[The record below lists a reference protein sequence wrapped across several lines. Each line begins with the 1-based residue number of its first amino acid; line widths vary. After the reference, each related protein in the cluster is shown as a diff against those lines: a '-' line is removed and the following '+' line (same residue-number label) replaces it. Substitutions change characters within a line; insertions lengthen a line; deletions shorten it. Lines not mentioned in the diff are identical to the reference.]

1 MFFMDTDTGERLS
14 HFMISRSHQKEE
26 PDYCSAH
33 LGNVV
38 PATDRYL
45 LVNAWYTGGVD
56 VIDFSNPRMPR
67 EIAFWDDPGD
77 NWSGY
82 WYERTG
88 TGPLNVFG
96 THGVEDPADSM
107 GFQAFLANVSA
118 SRVGFNHLNPQVQEQ
133 FIATNP
139 TATARTARAARR
151 HVRSTKRNAGRV
163 NPTKV
168 ARRLAP

>member
-1 MFFMDTDTGERLS
+1 
-14 HFMISRSHQKEE
+14 
-26 PDYCSAH
+26 
-33 LGNVV
+33 
-38 PATDRYL
+38 
-45 LVNAWYTGGVD
+45 
-56 VIDFSNPRMPR
+56 MPR
-67 EIAFWDDPGD
+67 EIAFWDNPGD

-96 THGVEDPADSM
+96 THGVEDPASSM

-118 SRVGFNHLNPQVQEQ
+118 SRIGLNHLNPQVQEQ

-139 TATARTARAARR
+139 TATATARTARATRR